1 MLTGNFAGVALLSYV
16 GVGLQTKA
24 MKVLLRQ
31 GFLRLAPLA
40 QDKLLALPCNKK
52 AACAAFLLLRQGSNI
67 CISFLFASSIC
78 HIYCTLYLISVQAY
92 VTKCNKMKKMFQ

>member
-1 MLTGNFAGVALLSYV
+1 MLKGNFAGVALLSYV

-52 AACAAFLLLRQGSNI
+52 AACAAFLLLRQGSN
-67 CISFLFASSIC
+67 LDSSDPESDVLPITPRSNFGIAKLR
-78 HIYCTLYLISVQAY
+78 HL
-92 VTKCNKMKKMFQ
+92 